1 MMCHGGESPEDNIP
15 TIQSPSRRIQA
26 QPPRLTKIILFL
38 RCSRDLSKIK
48 IQIPRDKIARA
59 STANLPL
66 WDWVE
71 VGEEEELGKPG
82 TAHSLYKVY

>member
-1 MMCHGGESPEDNIP
+1 MMLQRC
-15 TIQSPSRRIQA
+15 TIQSPSRRIQV

-48 IQIPRDKIARA
+48 IQIPRDKIAKA

-66 WDWVE
+66 RDWVE
-71 VGEEEELGKPG
+71 VGEEEELGKEWG
-82 TAHSLYKVY
+82 QCLFRDKE